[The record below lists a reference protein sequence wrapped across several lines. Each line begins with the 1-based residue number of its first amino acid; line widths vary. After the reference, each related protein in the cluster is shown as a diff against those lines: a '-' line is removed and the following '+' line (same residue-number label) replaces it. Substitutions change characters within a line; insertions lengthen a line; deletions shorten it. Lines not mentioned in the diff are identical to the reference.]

1 MQVDQQQKLAQLIK
15 TSQVL
20 HDDERQAWL
29 AMLPVMNDKQA
40 SDLFG
45 ILNTPLTK
53 KSIQFEPDTDK
64 DQKQPSLRHIANLP
78 TEMAYH
84 MDSGSRPSQPVAVKR
99 GPVERPTAPRQTAP
113 RPVAP
118 HPDMAQVIK
127 QRLEE
132 KELPP
137 SHEPAPL
144 KLSAQMDSTPQSAVR
159 QSQSVS
165 SNEDA
170 EIQTMRRKIVE
181 PKSGRP
187 VPVPQPQ
194 QQTNEYIPLDQLLQE
209 RKDRADVREAS
220 RVAVEAKTSE
230 RNPSADPAQELKK
243 IDDVSACSLGTLR
256 NQGFKSLNDQFI
268 TLVRKHGYYAVM
280 LRFEQSPLYKQYLEA
295 GKAWLSSNSTDSPP
309 NVFSKAEFEKVTD
322 FLRNMQV
329 A

>member
-20 HDDERQAWL
+20 HNDERQAWL
-29 AMLPVMNDKQA
+29 AMLSVMNDKQA

-45 ILNTPLTK
+45 ILNMPLTK

-84 MDSGSRPSQPVAVKR
+84 MDSGSSPSQPVAVKR
-99 GPVERPTAPRQTAP
+99 VQSERTPAPKQTAP
-113 RPVAP
+113 RPAAP

-137 SHEPAPL
+137 SHEPSPL
-144 KLSAQMDSTPQSAVR
+144 RLSEHGEPFAKPVVR
-159 QSQSVS
+159 QSQPVTSG
-165 SNEDA
+165 EDA

-181 PKSGRP
+181 PQQDRP
-187 VPVPQPQ
+187 VLKARPD
-194 QQTNEYIPLDQLLQE
+194 QQTNEYIPLDQLLKE
-209 RKDRADVREAS
+209 RKNRADVREAT
-220 RVAVEAKTSE
+220 RVAVEAETNDK
-230 RNPSADPAQELKK
+230 NPLADPIQELKT
-243 IDDVSACSLGTLR
+243 IDDVSACSLKTLR

-268 TLVRKHGYYAVM
+268 ALVRKHGYFAVS

-295 GKAWLSSNSTDSPP
+295 GKGWLLSNSVDSSS